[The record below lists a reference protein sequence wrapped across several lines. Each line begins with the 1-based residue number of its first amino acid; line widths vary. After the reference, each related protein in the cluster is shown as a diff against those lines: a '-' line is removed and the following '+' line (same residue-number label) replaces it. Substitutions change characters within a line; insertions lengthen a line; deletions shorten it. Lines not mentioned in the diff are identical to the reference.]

1 MLSLPGSVLVF
12 AASATIAV
20 TPSLAAADDGP
31 ITVDR
36 TGPGWIQ
43 TEVVDPGAPAE
54 VRKPKRPVFRAA
66 TAPAQTCTQTKSD
79 SAGGY
84 ATNEQFRSGAPAGE
98 DPGGWVVRECSNGSL
113 DTAWVPAAPGDGS
126 PVSPQRL
133 AQRAVGRLPL
143 PLPAPS
149 FEPRRSSSAGPAT
162 LVAIPTSFFLD
173 GWEPITQRTEAG
185 GMWAVVTAEPV
196 AATWWPGDGGA
207 PMKCTSAGHA
217 RAPAAAPSTACTHT
231 YRRSSAAQPN
241 NVYTGRVVVTWQV
254 QWRGSGGLAGTL
266 PLMERQ
272 TTFPVAV
279 AERQTVIVV
288 GGEDR

>member
-1 MLSLPGSVLVF
+1 MLSRPRSALVLV
-12 AASATIAV
+12 ASAAISLTIPSFAV
-20 TPSLAAADDGP
+20 ADDDP

-43 TEVVDPGAPAE
+43 TEVVTPGSLERARRQERHVASPA
-54 VRKPKRPVFRAA
+54 R
-66 TAPAQTCTQTKSD
+66 TCTQTKSAA
-79 SAGGY
+79 AGGY
-84 ATNEQFRSGAPAGE
+84 ATDEQFRSGAPATDGL
-98 DPGGWVVRECSNGSL
+98 GGWVIRRCSDGSL
-113 DTAWVPAAPGDGS
+113 DTAWVPATPGGNS
-126 PVSPQRL
+126 LLSPQRL

-149 FEPRRSSSAGPAT
+149 FEPRRFSSAGPAT
-162 LVAIPTSFFLD
+162 LVAIPTSFSLD
-173 GWEPITQRTEAG
+173 SWQPITQRTAVG
-185 GMWAVVTAEPV
+185 GVWAVVTAEPV

-207 PMKCTSAGHA
+207 PMRCTTASQAQG
-217 RAPAAAPSTACTHT
+217 AAVTTCTYT

-241 NVYTGRVVVTWQV
+241 NVYAARVVVTWQV
-254 QWRGSGGLAGTL
+254 TWRGSGGLAGTL

-288 GGEDR
+288 GRGDR

>member
-1 MLSLPGSVLVF
+1 MLVV

-20 TPSLAAADDGP
+20 TTPSLAAADEHP

-36 TGPGWIQ
+36 TGPGWIK
-43 TEVVDPGAPAE
+43 TEVVDPGSLAA
-54 VRKPKRPVFRAA
+54 VRKRPVSRAA
-66 TAPAQTCTQTKSD
+66 AARTCTQTKSE

-84 ATNEQFRSGAPAGE
+84 ATAEQFRSGAAPGE
-98 DPGGWVVRECSNGSL
+98 GPGGWVVRTCSDGSL
-113 DTAWVPAAPGDGS
+113 DTAWVPAAPDGAA
-126 PVSPQRL
+126 SPQQL
-133 AQRAVGRLPL
+133 ARRAVGRLPL
-143 PLPAPS
+143 PLPVPS

-162 LVAIPTSFFLD
+162 LVAIPTSFLLD
-173 GWEPITQRTEAG
+173 GWGPITQRTEAG

-207 PMKCTSAGHA
+207 PVKCTSAGQA
-217 RAPAAAPSTACTHT
+217 RTDQAGTSCTHT
-231 YRRSSAAQPN
+231 YRRSSAAQRN

-279 AERQTVIVV
+279 AERQTVIVA
-288 GGEDR
+288 GGGDR